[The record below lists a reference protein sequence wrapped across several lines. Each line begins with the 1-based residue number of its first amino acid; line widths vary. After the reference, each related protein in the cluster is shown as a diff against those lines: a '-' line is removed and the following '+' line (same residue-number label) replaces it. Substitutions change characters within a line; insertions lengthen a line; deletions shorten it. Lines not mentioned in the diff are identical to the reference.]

1 MGVYKKALVKYIN
14 RIEEEQ
20 IRHIFWELFD
30 ELLDRNEKEEC
41 ATLVSYLAEVVE
53 DEN

>member
-14 RIEEEQ
+14 HIEEEEG
-20 IRHIFWELFD
+20 RYLFWKFFD
-30 ELLDRNEKEEC
+30 RLLDRNNKEEC
-41 ATLVSYLAEVVE
+41 ATLVGYLAEVVE

>member
-1 MGVYKKALVKYIN
+1 MEKYKEALVRYIN

-20 IRHIFWELFD
+20 VRHIFWKLFD
-30 ELLDRNEKEEC
+30 GLLDRNEKEEC
-41 ATLVSYLAEVVE
+41 AALVGYLAEVVE

>member
-20 IRHIFWELFD
+20 VRHIFWKLFD
-30 ELLDRNEKEEC
+30 GLLDRNNKEEC
-41 ATLVSYLAEVVE
+41 AALVSYLAEVVE

>member
-1 MGVYKKALVKYIN
+1 MGIYKKALAKYIN
-14 RIEEEQ
+14 HFEEEEG
-20 IRHIFWELFD
+20 RHLFWKLFEDLFD
-30 ELLDRNEKEEC
+30 RNNKEEC